1 MADIQERRCPNC
13 DAVLPQATGHLEKR
27 RIWCSEKCRYRAAR
41 LINPD
46 YWRIRKCW
54 LCGKKGGGGSG
65 MAGKRSFCS
74 EECRQITKDCERSEL
89 MPHSGLTGLAWQ
101 DINEKYLGPLSERWL
116 LYATLATRLRWLLP
130 RTCPDCNKQ
139 HRDYFGSMR
148 RKRCND
154 CFTQYERDLKAKG
167 KAKRRGACR
176 GERVTSKTI
185 FARDQ
190 GRCWICTKPTEPW
203 SSWRSSGQRLGQDQR
218 WLPTLDHIR
227 PLSKGGSHT
236 EDNVR
241 LAHLLCNSLRGN
253 NRTRAEV
260 VGGLTRRHTFFSDA
274 ANTVPARPSLRVRGR
289 VLGFGL
295 STKTDRS

>member
-101 DINEKYLGPLSERWL
+101 DINEKYLGPLSER
-116 LYATLATRLRWLLP
+116 
-130 RTCPDCNKQ
+130 
-139 HRDYFGSMR
+139 
-148 RKRCND
+148 
-154 CFTQYERDLKAKG
+154 
-167 KAKRRGACR
+167 
-176 GERVTSKTI
+176 
-185 FARDQ
+185 
-190 GRCWICTKPTEPW
+190 
-203 SSWRSSGQRLGQDQR
+203 
-218 WLPTLDHIR
+218 
-227 PLSKGGSHT
+227 
-236 EDNVR
+236 
-241 LAHLLCNSLRGN
+241 
-253 NRTRAEV
+253 
-260 VGGLTRRHTFFSDA
+260 
-274 ANTVPARPSLRVRGR
+274 
-289 VLGFGL
+289 
-295 STKTDRS
+295 